1 MAYSRYSQSAAP
13 ASKTERDPR
22 AVARGECAQV
32 AKAILLATGTSI
44 WVEKEPE
51 GTEVL
56 LFEGF
61 SVDPPRS
68 AKPTHVVA
76 TFRQAMEWALAKHT
90 RDPGMG
96 AAVQPASFS
105 AEQLR
110 AMLAAIES
118 PAPAGKGKAL
128 A

>member
-1 MAYSRYSQSAAP
+1 MSYSRYSPSANI

-22 AVARGECAQV
+22 AIVRGECAQV
-32 AKAILLATGTSI
+32 AKAILLATGTSV
-44 WVEKEPE
+44 WVEKEPA
-51 GTEVL
+51 GAEVL

-68 AKPTHVVA
+68 AKPTTVVA
-76 TFRQAMEWALAKHT
+76 TFRQALEWALNQYT
-90 RDPGMG
+90 RDPGVVT
-96 AAVQPASFS
+96 AAQQPAFS

-110 AMLAAIES
+110 AMLAAIEG
-118 PAPAGKGKAL
+118 PAPTGKGKAL